1 MKETKKNNRSNKF
14 GYTEEDIKGIKVTKN
29 KKKNMKESY
38 SSFAEFL
45 FEKEEKFVA
54 STMRWITIKDERDRN
69 QHILIKK
76 KDGTILG
83 GMGGKHNGEKLGDV
97 FKDIEAD
104 REEIKQEEK
113 PRTSQLLTK
122 SQDKNN
128 VLDKTKLEKY
138 ITEFKKEAASSAEF
152 HKEMSIK
159 KMDISIDER
168 IALSTYTGSAYSIMN
183 RLLRDPEYYEKENPD
198 SLTETA
204 KKTYNAK
211 IQFCSDALKRNK
223 STKSIVTYRGIKR
236 ELMEKLSGL
245 DAGDIITDDGFVST
259 STSKKIADNFAIKY
273 QGGYV
278 MTILIPK
285 GSQAASVKS
294 LSDYPKENE
303 VLVNKK
309 ARFEVKGIDHDKQEM
324 IVELLPHEDD

>member
-1 MKETKKNNRSNKF
+1 MKDNKKNTRSSKF
-14 GYTEEDIKGIKVTKN
+14 GYTEDDIKGIKITKG
-29 KKKNMKESY
+29 KKKKVKESY

-45 FEKEEKFVA
+45 YEREEKFVA
-54 STMRWITIKDERDRN
+54 STMRWITIKDERDIN

-76 KDGTILG
+76 KDGTIVG
-83 GMGGKHNGEKLGDV
+83 GMGGKHNGEKIGDV
-97 FKDIEAD
+97 FKDIEAE

-113 PRTSQLLTK
+113 PRISQLLTK
-122 SQDKNN
+122 AKDG
-128 VLDKTKLEKY
+128 VTILGKTELKKY
-138 ITEFKKEAASSAEF
+138 ITAFKKEMASSSDF

-159 KMDISIDER
+159 DMDISIDEQ
-168 IALSTYTGSAYSIMN
+168 IALSTYTSNAYSTMN
-183 RLLRDPEYYEKENPD
+183 RMLRNPDYYEKEYPD
-198 SLTETA
+198 ALSENA
-204 KKTYNAK
+204 KKTYNHQ

-223 STKSIVTYRGIKR
+223 STKSIVTYRGVSKQ
-236 ELMEKLSGL
+236 LMEKLSGL

-259 STSKKIADNFAIKY
+259 STSKKVADNFARTY
-273 QGGYV
+273 DGGYI

-294 LSDYPKENE
+294 LSNFPKESE

-309 ARFEVKGIDHDKQEM
+309 ARFEVKGIDHEKQEM